1 MKSSVG
7 IIFLLCIP
15 MLCPLVGCFAP
26 EKPSLTSDDPA
37 LKIPA
42 MAKSGADKDEKAV
55 GQLVKDLNNDDPAVR
70 FYAITALKEITGNSF
85 DYRYYEDDLER
96 LPALKR
102 WQEWLA
108 TRKAGATQPSA
119 TNSR

>member
-1 MKSSVG
+1 MTKH
-7 IIFLLCIP
+7 IRLILLLFPTIG
-15 MLCPLVGCFAP
+15 GCFSP
-26 EKPSLTSDDPA
+26 EKPSLASNDPA

-42 MAKSGADKDEKAV
+42 MKEVAREHDEKALK
-55 GQLVKDLNNDDPAVR
+55 QLVKDLDSDDPAVR
-70 FYAITALKEITGNSF
+70 FYAIRTLKEITGESF